1 MQDNVLILSPLLGAR
16 ENFLETLKGVKNME
30 LESQMVL
37 FARSVDS
44 GSFSAASRELNHSP
58 SSVSKQIRNLENKIG
73 VRLLTRTSR
82 GISLTEEGQV
92 FYTRCT
98 EIRRNIASALD
109 LADSLSEEPTGTLR
123 VNTTVAF
130 GKSQILPLLPE
141 FYAQYPDISISI
153 NFNDRPIDLT
163 EQPIDVAIQFAE
175 QIEDD
180 TLIGRKLSVNR
191 RLICAA
197 PSYIERAGEVKLP
210 TDLTKH
216 NILRLSTVT
225 RWNDWVAD
233 LCGGDVQTKTMS
245 NFEANSADALY
256 HASLVGLG
264 IARLPMY
271 LIAKDIAEGRLINL
285 FPDFEDTS
293 SNIYAVYLM
302 RQNMS
307 PKTRVFLEFLTTKF
321 RSTNV

>member
-1 MQDNVLILSPLLGAR
+1 
-16 ENFLETLKGVKNME
+16 ME

-44 GSFSAASRELNHSP
+44 GSFSAASREINHSP
-58 SSVSKQIRNLENKIG
+58 SSVSKQISDLENKIG
-73 VRLLTRTSR
+73 VRLLTRSSR

-92 FYTRCT
+92 FYGRCS

-109 LADSLSEEPTGTLR
+109 LADSLSEKPEGKLR

-130 GKSQILPLLPE
+130 GKSQILPALPD
-141 FYAQYPDISISI
+141 FYKYHPKISISLD
-153 NFNDRPIDLT
+153 FNDRPIDLSK
-163 EQPIDVAIQFAE
+163 QPIDVAIQFAE
-175 QIEDD
+175 QIEDQS
-180 TLIGRKLSVNR
+180 LIGRKLAVNR

-197 PSYIERAGEVKLP
+197 PSYLERAGDIKSSK
-210 TDLTKH
+210 DLSSH

-233 LCGGDVQTKTMS
+233 ICGDDYQAKAIS

-256 HASLVGLG
+256 HAALAGLG
-264 IARLPMY
+264 IARLPTY
-271 LIAKDIAEGRLINL
+271 LISQDIAEGRLINL
-285 FPDFEDTS
+285 LPDFEDTS

-302 RQNMS
+302 RRNMS
-307 PKTRVFLEFLTTKF
+307 PKVRVFLDFLAAKF
-321 RSTNV
+321 GSAPAWGKEG